1 MTKNSKFMRNIG
13 LAIVACGLLASVSFA
28 YEALTYEKL
37 PSSVKKNVE
46 KLHPN
51 SRVLTSNVD
60 EDGLYQID
68 VNANDEHF
76 VMELTR
82 SGRVVSNKS
91 QGKLQKSS
99 KKSVKLPSRAIVAIK
114 KLYPKGK
121 LVSASTDEDGVYHL
135 QIKSSLGISKVELT
149 RSGRILLHD
158 RDATDSDED
167 LRITPLPSSSSSAS
181 SSSFASTSQSRHIES
196 VRKLPVAVLA
206 AVENAHP
213 RSVIVHVYQDLYGP
227 RYGRSAYFVNV
238 VKNNEVHSVGLT
250 ENGKILK
257 NSLDNQTDRLARLP
271 QNIST
276 AAKAAFPNGVIY
288 GSGMRNSN
296 YQIDMLVDGLP
307 YDLVITKSGQVISQ
321 KRDYHE

>member
-1 MTKNSKFMRNIG
+1 MTKNSKFIRNIG
-13 LAIVACGLLASVSFA
+13 LAIVACCLLVSVSFA

-37 PSSVKKNVE
+37 PGAVQKNIE
-46 KLHPN
+46 KLHPK
-51 SRVLTSNVD
+51 SRVLTANVD

-91 QGKLQKSS
+91 QGKLQKSTE
-99 KKSVKLPSRAIVAIK
+99 KSVKLPSRVIAAMK
-114 KLYPKGK
+114 KLYPNGK
-121 LVSASTDEDGVYHL
+121 LVSASTDEDGVYHI
-135 QIKSSLGISKVELT
+135 QIKSALGISKVEST

-167 LRITPLPSSSSSAS
+167 LSITPLPSSSAS
-181 SSSFASTSQSRHIES
+181 SSSQSRHIES
-196 VRKLPVAVLA
+196 VRKLPAAVLA
-206 AVENAHP
+206 AVEKAHP

-288 GSGMRNSN
+288 GSGTRNGN
-296 YQIDMLVDGLP
+296 YEVDVLVDGLP
-307 YDLVITKSGQVISQ
+307 YDLVITKAGQVISN

>member
-37 PSSVKKNVE
+37 PSSVKKNIE

-91 QGKLQKSS
+91 QGKLQKSPE
-99 KKSVKLPSRAIVAIK
+99 KSVKLPSRVIAAIK
-114 KLYPKGK
+114 KLYPNGK

-135 QIKSSLGISKVELT
+135 QIKSALGISKVELT

-167 LRITPLPSSSSSAS
+167 LSITPRPSLSSAS
-181 SSSFASTSQSRHIES
+181 SSSPSSSQSRHIES
-196 VRKLPVAVLA
+196 VRKLPAAVLA

-213 RSVIVHVYQDLYGP
+213 QSVIVHVYQDLYGP

-271 QNIST
+271 QTISNAT
-276 AAKAAFPNGVIY
+276 KATFPNGVIY
-288 GSGMRNSN
+288 GSGTRNGN
-296 YQIDMLVDGLP
+296 YQIDVLVDGLP
-307 YDLVITKSGQVISQ
+307 YDLIITKAGQVISQ